1 MIWNSRKNHL
11 FQIVSEI
18 WKNSNVILEHNIDKA
33 INSMENNINGAVK
46 DMEENIDKALGK

>member
-1 MIWNSRKNHL
+1 MIWNSGKNHL